1 MIWEKL
7 LIVTNLRTFLL
18 SWNGNEC
25 KCNAYYFMTLIRE
38 IITHVFLCVNINA
51 NREGTG
57 ETVEKSNEE

>member
-1 MIWEKL
+1 
-7 LIVTNLRTFLL
+7 
-18 SWNGNEC
+18 
-25 KCNAYYFMTLIRE
+25 MTLIRE